1 MSTAMALRLDERTRE
16 RLSRLAVRRGTTRS
30 ALVREAIDDLIGR
43 EAGKESAR
51 PWDLVQDLLG
61 SVQGGDPDR
70 GTDGGR
76 KVARMLSQKRK
87 AR

>member
-1 MSTAMALRLDERTRE
+1 MSTAMALRLDERTRQ

-43 EAGKESAR
+43 EASEASAR
-51 PWDLVQDLLG
+51 PWELVQDILG
-61 SVQGGDPDR
+61 SVRGGDPDR

-76 KVARMLSQKRK
+76 KVARMLSQRRK